1 MLVFGLGLTKM
12 YRTKQITQDLDLGK
26 LSVWGFCSN
35 YIIMNDGSDSGR
47 KGDGN
52 GELH

>member
-1 MLVFGLGLTKM
+1 MLVFGLGLI
-12 YRTKQITQDLDLGK
+12 RIFGTKQITQALDLGK

-35 YIIMNDGSDSGR
+35 SIIMNDGSDSGR